1 MKINYQI
8 QVYLNK
14 VKTLEV
20 IIENIDLLRDLE
32 FLLALIINILIF
44 LFYKKKSLGDQE

>member
-20 IIENIDLLRDLE
+20 IIENIDLLIDLE
-32 FLLALIINILIF
+32 FLLALIINILI
-44 LFYKKKSLGDQE
+44 YVNI